1 MRESQ
6 ALLCPIPVRQISQCT
21 LFFISCAS
29 KRPIKRITSRHTSS
43 PKPKSSLLHKIRR
56 NAGAQLAFL
65 NVQAPLLTPPPASF
79 YVDPLVHLFSPRSP
93 SPLLEPL
100 QSRIP
105 PLPVCRPHVLRCEQP
120 SPHRATITSDPAH
133 QSPHSPESRL
143 AFWNAT
149 AGNALRTLLEWTS
162 YPQHLQM
169 KYDSFLTTFVIPRL
183 GPSPHMIDPSRLQSQ
198 LQDDHTPLEFSC
210 VLESDACGKVQC
222 YAEPLNPM
230 DGSSTPRETWMANIQ
245 NMLVAAGVRD
255 ADLSWCRMCADTLTI
270 DPPSVLPDSGIHI
283 QFAMGTLTK
292 NSFRSHIQRLTILQ
306 VVILI
311 GLAFWGKATSG
322 RNCEAASR
330 ESQPPTSFPTASS
343 GWDWPNNGG

>member
-1 MRESQ
+1 M
-6 ALLCPIPVRQISQCT
+6 
-21 LFFISCAS
+21 
-29 KRPIKRITSRHTSS
+29 
-43 PKPKSSLLHKIRR
+43 
-56 NAGAQLAFL
+56 
-65 NVQAPLLTPPPASF
+65 
-79 YVDPLVHLFSPRSP
+79 
-93 SPLLEPL
+93 
-100 QSRIP
+100 
-105 PLPVCRPHVLRCEQP
+105 CRPHVLRRKQP
-120 SPHRATITSDPAH
+120 SPHRVTIASDPA

-169 KYDSFLTTFVIPRL
+169 KYDSFLTTFIIPRL

-230 DGSSTPRETWMANIQ
+230 DGSSTPRETWMANLQ
-245 NMLVAAGVRD
+245 NMLVAGGVRD
-255 ADLSWCRMCADTLTI
+255 ADLSWCGMCADTLTI

-292 NSFRSHIQRLTILQ
+292 NSFRSHNQRLTFLKGGDLNRSGLLGKGYFWPQ
-306 VVILI
+306 LRSRLTGVSTTDLI
-311 GLAFWGKATSG
+311 SNCVERLGLAEQWKLIARYIVAQS
-322 RNCEAASR
+322 
-330 ESQPPTSFPTASS
+330 SQSLRTLQCHPPQRCGVSDDP
-343 GWDWPNNGG
+343 G